1 LNKVLVANR
10 GAIARRVIRA
20 CNELGLESVAVYSE
34 ADIGAPYLAEASQT
48 YALAGHSATE
58 TYLNQERLLDVLKHS
73 GAQGVHP
80 GYGFLS
86 ESADFARAVQGAGK
100 IFIGPA
106 PEWLERMGDKVAAR
120 ALMSQEGFPTFSGS
134 DLITGIK
141 QAKETAEL
149 IGYPVLVKP
158 TGGGGGMGMER
169 VEGPEALEHAIAR
182 SRTIAT
188 SAFAS
193 DGIYLE
199 KWIEQPRHIEF
210 QIIADNNGRS
220 AHVFERECSI
230 QRRNQKLIEESPA
243 PGLPAETLLAVA
255 EQSAT
260 VCTHLGYNNVG
271 TLETLLSQD
280 GVFGFLEMN
289 TRIQVEHGVTEEV
302 TGLDLVGLQIKLAQG
317 ENLPQSPQR
326 SGFAIEA
333 RVYAEDAVTLLP
345 STGKLAV
352 FRLPDMYGVR
362 VETGFQEGQSVTPYY
377 DALLAKVIAKG
388 HTREI
393 AIGRL
398 SIALKAFAIEGV
410 ATNIPLLQRV
420 LLDERFLDGKIDT
433 GLLDSIRN

>member
-1 LNKVLVANR
+1 
-10 GAIARRVIRA
+10 
-20 CNELGLESVAVYSE
+20 
-34 ADIGAPYLAEASQT
+34 
-48 YALAGHSATE
+48 
-58 TYLNQERLLDVLKHS
+58 
-73 GAQGVHP
+73 
-80 GYGFLS
+80 
-86 ESADFARAVQGAGK
+86 
-100 IFIGPA
+100 
-106 PEWLERMGDKVAAR
+106 MAAR
-120 ALMSQEGFPTFSGS
+120 ALMSEEGFPTFSGS
-134 DLITGIK
+134 DLITDIE

-182 SRTIAT
+182 SRTIAA

-193 DGIYLE
+193 GGIYLE
-199 KWIEQPRHIEF
+199 KWIAQPRHIEF

-317 ENLPQSPQR
+317 ESLPQSPQR